1 MLQRKSLTILF
12 CEGGSKVDPWIE
24 QRPLRDQGQ
33 KIRVPMSSPKLKAR
47 NLKDQRD
54 DNDEHEEHSGQG
66 RKIDAQL
73 HGGQ

>member
-1 MLQRKSLTILF
+1 MLSKRDLTILF

-33 KIRVPMSSPKLKAR
+33 KIWVPWSSPKLKAR
-47 NLKDQRD
+47 NLKDQRN
-54 DNDEHEEHSGQG
+54 DNDEREKDSRQW
-66 RKIDAQL
+66 RDVNAQL